1 MGTMGT
7 VRTGF
12 FFTSGAGQPYSCAGL
27 VGKVF
32 SMRTALLLLLLAPNL
47 HALDITTLD
56 GKTYRDCRVG
66 QTFPD
71 SICILFSGGGARVK
85 FTNLPES
92 LREQF
97 GYDPTRA
104 AAFENAEAAR
114 EQQERAL
121 LALQRQ
127 AQAQRRASATG
138 QNQAPGSQSPGG
150 NTGAECVGV
159 NLAGSAAGNLG
170 QLGGAYGRTGAQY
183 VGVRI
188 GGPGGIYGLTY
199 GPTRSRP

>member
-1 MGTMGT
+1 MALAARRRQNSPARGPRYVAQASSGGVPPPGTGQTPISKHALNGSIESIEMGTMGT

-85 FTNLPES
+85 
-92 LREQF
+92 
-97 GYDPTRA
+97 
-104 AAFENAEAAR
+104 
-114 EQQERAL
+114 
-121 LALQRQ
+121 
-127 AQAQRRASATG
+127 
-138 QNQAPGSQSPGG
+138 
-150 NTGAECVGV
+150 
-159 NLAGSAAGNLG
+159 
-170 QLGGAYGRTGAQY
+170 
-183 VGVRI
+183 
-188 GGPGGIYGLTY
+188 
-199 GPTRSRP
+199 